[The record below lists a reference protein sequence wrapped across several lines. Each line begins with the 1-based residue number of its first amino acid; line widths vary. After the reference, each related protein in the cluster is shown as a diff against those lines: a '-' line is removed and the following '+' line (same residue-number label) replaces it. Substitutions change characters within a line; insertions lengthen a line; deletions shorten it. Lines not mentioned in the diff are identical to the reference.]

1 MARGCNI
8 NSNKEGGVSRQGAS
22 MKTDAE
28 RKRLE
33 RERKL
38 QAGLRPFELWLTDSE
53 HLAVKAFL
61 IQLRSTAHAPPE

>member
-1 MARGCNI
+1 
-8 NSNKEGGVSRQGAS
+8 

-28 RKRLE
+28 RKRSE
-33 RERKL
+33 RERKR

>member
-1 MARGCNI
+1 
-8 NSNKEGGVSRQGAS
+8 

-28 RKRLE
+28 RKRSE
-33 RERKL
+33 RERKR

-61 IQLRSTAHAPPE
+61 VHLRSIDPDPPA